1 MGPFSILLRWELTLP
16 PWGRLFASR
25 AQRQAPVTVNYHF
38 GKYFTNPGAE
48 SLKPRVAVTTQ
59 VTRRLS
65 RDRVQLGHP
74 LLTAHWRI
82 VHANSR
88 QRRVMYNAYLL
99 ESETTS

>member
-25 AQRQAPVTVNYHF
+25 AQRQARVTVNYHF

-65 RDRVQLGHP
+65 RDRDSRP
-74 LLTAHWRI
+74 PRPPSAHCTL
-82 VHANSR
+82 HTG
-88 QRRVMYNAYLL
+88 
-99 ESETTS
+99 E